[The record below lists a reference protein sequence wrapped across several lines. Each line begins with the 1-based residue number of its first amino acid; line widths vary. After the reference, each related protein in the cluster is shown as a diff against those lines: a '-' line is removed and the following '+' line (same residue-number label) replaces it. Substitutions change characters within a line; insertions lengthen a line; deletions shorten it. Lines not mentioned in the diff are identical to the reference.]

1 VAALALATSALIFL
15 AVPERARTAAMP
27 STPRQQ
33 LQGLAQVFR
42 DRLFWRLAPM
52 NCAVSATAFS
62 LQGLWAG
69 PWLRDVAGLDPVA
82 VAEHLLVLAG
92 AMTLC
97 MALSGLATEFARRY
111 RIGLIAVM
119 AAGIGV
125 YMSIQVVIVL
135 EAISAALVIWALF
148 GLFSNVNALAYTVLS
163 QHFPSEVTDRA
174 ITGFNVLLF
183 SAAFAAQYAIGAVIE
198 Q

>member
-1 VAALALATSALIFL
+1 MAALALATSALIFL

-69 PWLRDVAGLDPVA
+69 PWLRDVAGP
-82 VAEHLLVLAG
+82 G
-92 AMTLC
+92 
-97 MALSGLATEFARRY
+97 ARRDAAAQGQ
-111 RIGLIAVM
+111 RQEGPLLAVKPTER
-119 AAGIGV
+119 GQRRTPPREV
-125 YMSIQVVIVL
+125 PL
-135 EAISAALVIWALF
+135 
-148 GLFSNVNALAYTVLS
+148 
-163 QHFPSEVTDRA
+163 SEVERTYRRH
-174 ITGFNVLLF
+174 GRGVRL
-183 SAAFAAQYAIGAVIE
+183 
-198 Q
+198 